1 MFQKV
6 NAKSGKR
13 TTVSIT
19 EARRLLLERTAIEA
33 TNALGKS
40 VKWTDIINYMIDEY
54 SNEALKDIKN
64 GRYEK

>member
-6 NAKSGKR
+6 NSKPGKR

-19 EARRLLLERTAIEA
+19 ESRRLLLERTAIEA

-54 SNEALKDIKN
+54 SSEALKDIKS
-64 GRYEK
+64 GRFGK